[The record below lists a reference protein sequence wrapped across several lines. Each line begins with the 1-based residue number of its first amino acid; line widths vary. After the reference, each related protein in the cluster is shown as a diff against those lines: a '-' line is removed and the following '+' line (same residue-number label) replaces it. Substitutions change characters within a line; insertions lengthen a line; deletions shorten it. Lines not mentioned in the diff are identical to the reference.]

1 LSDSVAEVFGLA
13 NRMQVDLIKVRSPPL
28 RSVIPLTTAFPQ
40 VDPKEV
46 EADFIELTFTGQYLG
61 RSDMWRL
68 GMSLEGR
75 CVHVWEK
82 VEFAG
87 IVKAEVK
94 GIYVRG
100 KRVSDSGLVCGRKLI
115 RRRW

>member
-1 LSDSVAEVFGLA
+1 
-13 NRMQVDLIKVRSPPL
+13 MQVDLIKVCAAFPLHPHNPLNPFSPP
-28 RSVIPLTTAFPQ
+28 SAK
-40 VDPKEV
+40 VDPKKV

-61 RSDMWRL
+61 RADMWRL

-100 KRVSDSGLVCGRKLI
+100 KRVRVSSVVAAADSKGGKADEPG
-115 RRRW
+115 

>member
-1 LSDSVAEVFGLA
+1 MDLVKVIRPAHPNPQDSSAHPAF
-13 NRMQVDLIKVRSPPL
+13 
-28 RSVIPLTTAFPQ
+28 TAK

-100 KRVSDSGLVCGRKLI
+100 KRVSFSLGRHS
-115 RRRW
+115 WDCVAGV

>member
-1 LSDSVAEVFGLA
+1 
-13 NRMQVDLIKVRSPPL
+13 MQVDLVKVSSPPL
-28 RSVIPLTTAFPQ
+28 RSVIPLTAAFPQ

-100 KRVSDSGLVCGRKLI
+100 KRVSSFRGFKI
-115 RRRW
+115 AAS

>member
-1 LSDSVAEVFGLA
+1 
-13 NRMQVDLIKVRSPPL
+13 M
-28 RSVIPLTTAFPQ
+28 LTPPQ

-100 KRVSDSGLVCGRKLI
+100 KRVSCRALHRRCAMLIGLGGRGPV
-115 RRRW
+115 RS